1 MRSGAFSCPE
11 ACAPRLE
18 ETTVQD
24 HRKLGRE
31 LELFHSD
38 PLVGAGL
45 PLWLPKGAAA
55 RRAVEDYLLD
65 LERRHGYQHVYSP
78 PLAKEEMYLRSGH
91 LPHYADDMFP
101 PMALSDSDRFVLRP
115 SLCPHHAAVFAARGR
130 SYRELPLRIGEIGG
144 QYRAERSGVLGG
156 LSRVRA
162 ISLND
167 GHVFCAEDQVEAEVI
182 AALEVMREA
191 HAALGFEPASWRL
204 SLRGDG
210 PKYVDDPDLWERGTA
225 VLRRALEAVGVDY
238 VDGPGEAAFYGPK
251 IDIQLLDHAGRES
264 TLATVQVDYYMPAR
278 FELSYV
284 DADGARKRPVM
295 VHRSAAGS
303 MERLFAQLIEVHDG
317 AFPAWYAPVQLE
329 VLPIGDVDGRGFAGR
344 CRALGLRVEESYAG
358 SLAARIRAASVGRVP
373 FVAVIGASE
382 AAAGTVSLRSRGGA
396 VEVLPVADA
405 LARLES
411 ECAVP
416 KRIAG

>member
-1 MRSGAFSCPE
+1 M
-11 ACAPRLE
+11 
-18 ETTVQD
+18 QD
-24 HRKLGRE
+24 HRRLGRE

-45 PLWLPKGAAA
+45 PIWLPKGAAA

-78 PLAKEEMYLRSGH
+78 PLAKAEMYYRSGH

-101 PMALSDSDRFVLRP
+101 PMELDADNAFVLRP

-130 SYRELPLRIGEIGG
+130 SYRELPLRVGEIGG

-167 GHVFCAEDQVEAEVI
+167 GHVFCADDQVEAEVL

-191 HAALGFEPASWRL
+191 HRALGFAPASWRL

-210 PKYVDDPDLWERGTA
+210 PKYVDDPPMWARATA
-225 VLRRALEAVGVDY
+225 VLRGALEAAGVDY
-238 VDGPGEAAFYGPK
+238 VEAANEAAFYGPK

-264 TLATVQVDYYMPAR
+264 TLATVQVDYYMPKR

-284 DADGARKRPVM
+284 DSDGARKRPVM

-303 MERLFAQLIEVHDG
+303 MERLFAHLIEVHDG
-317 AFPAWYAPVQLE
+317 AFPAWFAPVQLE
-329 VLPIGDVDGRGFAGR
+329 ILPIGDADVRGFAGR
-344 CRALGLRVEESYAG
+344 ARALGLRVEESYDG
-358 SLAARIRAASVGRVP
+358 SLAARIRDAAQRRVP
-373 FVAVIGASE
+373 FVAVLGAKEVSS
-382 AAAGTVSLRSRGGA
+382 GTVSLRSRDGSVA
-396 VEVLPVADA
+396 VRSVADA
-405 LARLES
+405 LEFLANA
-411 ECAVP
+411 CAAP
-416 KRIAG
+416 KQDEALAPSVSM

>member
-1 MRSGAFSCPE
+1 MK
-11 ACAPRLE
+11 
-18 ETTVQD
+18 D
-24 HRKLGRE
+24 HRRLGRE

-45 PLWLPKGAAA
+45 PLWLPRGAAA

-65 LERRHGYQHVYSP
+65 LERRHGYRHVYSP
-78 PLAKEEMYLRSGH
+78 PLAKAELYYRSGH

-101 PMALSDSDRFVLRP
+101 PMSLGDSADDAFVLRP
-115 SLCPHHAAVFAARGR
+115 SLCPHHAVVFAARGR

-167 GHVFCAEDQVEAEVI
+167 GHVFCAGDQVETEVV
-182 AALEVMREA
+182 AALELMREA
-191 HAALGFEPASWRL
+191 HAALGFVPSSWRL
-204 SLRGDG
+204 SLRGSED
-210 PKYVDDPDLWERGTA
+210 KYVDDPPMWERATA
-225 VLRRALEAVGVDY
+225 VLRRALESVGVPY
-238 VDGPGEAAFYGPK
+238 QEAPGEAAFYGPK

-264 TLATVQVDYYMPAR
+264 TLATVQVDYFQPAR

-284 DADGARKRPVM
+284 DADGSRKRPVM

-303 MERLFAQLIEVHDG
+303 MERLFAHLIEVHDG

-329 VLPIGDVDGRGFAGR
+329 VLPVGEAAVRGFADR

-358 SLAARIRAASVGRVP
+358 SLAARIRDASVRRVP
-373 FVAVIGASE
+373 FVAVIGANE
-382 AAAGTVSLRSRGGA
+382 LAAGTVSLRSRDGA
-396 VEVLPVADA
+396 VEALPVPDA
-405 LARLES
+405 LDRLAAA
-411 ECAVP
+411 CRP
-416 KRIAG
+416 PRPDRIGR

>member
-1 MRSGAFSCPE
+1 M
-11 ACAPRLE
+11 
-18 ETTVQD
+18 QD
-24 HRKLGRE
+24 HRRLGRD

-45 PLWLPKGAAA
+45 PLWLPRGAAA
-55 RRAVEDYLLD
+55 RRAVEDYLLA

-78 PLAKEEMYLRSGH
+78 PLAKAEMYYRSGH

-101 PMALSDSDRFVLRP
+101 PMALGDDDSFVLRP

-167 GHVFCAEDQVEAEVI
+167 GHVFCAEDQVEAEVT

-191 HAALGFEPASWRL
+191 HRALGFAPSSWRL

-210 PKYVDDPDLWERGTA
+210 PKYVDDPPMWERGTA
-225 VLRRALEAVGVDY
+225 VLRRALAAAGVDY
-238 VDGPGEAAFYGPK
+238 VEAPGEAAFYGPK

-264 TLATVQVDYYMPAR
+264 TLATVQVDYFMPAR

-284 DADGARKRPVM
+284 DAGGARKRPVM

-303 MERLFAQLIEVHDG
+303 MERLFAHLIEVHAG
-317 AFPAWYAPVQLE
+317 AFPAWYAPVQLA
-329 VLPIGDVDGRGFAGR
+329 VLPVSAAQDDAA
-344 CRALGLRVEESYAG
+344 RALLAAAPQLRAELSVEG
-358 SLAARIRAASVGRVP
+358 SLGARIRQAALRRIPYAGI
-373 FVAVIGASE
+373 IGDRE
-382 AAAGTVSLRSRGGA
+382 AAAGQVALRLRDGREIPAQSIP
-396 VEVLPVADA
+396 EA
-405 LARLES
+405 LT
-411 ECAVP
+411 
-416 KRIAG
+416 RIARVVDSRSHDLLG